1 MIHIEINPNKGKLS
15 GDLKILNKLFNE
27 FKIKH
32 PRSFHIRV
40 KGKGNWDGNIKYISE
55 YGNFKVGLLPLIVKR
70 IEELGHKYKIH
81 DERPQVKIQPKIPNY
96 IGENKLRPYQKDILK
111 ALLFNKV
118 GDIDFRMGVANAAT
132 NAGKALSND
141 SLVLTASGWVKISKL
156 KVGDLV
162 MNPVDGLPVRAIGV
176 YPQGIRDTMKISFKD
191 GSHTICDESHIWS
204 VCSRGRKGKPLIN
217 LTAIEM
223 YNNGVYE
230 ERFINR
236 KRGKPG
242 VSKVYKY
249 YTPLT
254 KPLDFDEKSLPINPY
269 ILGFILG
276 DGCISG
282 KRKTV
287 RVSTNIVDCEEVHN
301 RLIGFGAE
309 LRLRHNYPN
318 KGVNHFNIIGIYDG
332 LLELGLVGKKSESK
346 YIPDIYLYSSIDQR
360 KMLLAGLLDTDGTK
374 LNTDRKERGVRFSSK
389 SKELSLGVLNL
400 VRSLGGWGTIKEK
413 DRTKEGKSKSYV
425 VNFIINFNPFLREYK
440 SNSWVLVNNKPNRK
454 YHYYNTIIGIEK
466 YKKEKCTCIKV
477 DSKEGLFIT
486 NDFVVTHNTTI
497 MVGVHKAFKSK
508 LNTLI
513 LTQDADWFNQA
524 KVELPLLTDGEK
536 IGFIRGTST
545 KQEWHKINVAM
556 VQTLS
561 RNVLYFE
568 KELSNIDILLIDEC
582 DLSNNNM
589 YKKVI
594 ERLFNAS
601 IRLGFSGTIFMSNL
615 KKDAIKNMDI
625 RTTLGDQ
632 LAYVSKKWMMDKG
645 YSTKVTVRIVE
656 GNTDK
661 PKERR
666 DSKGR
671 KIRLSYKEIYDELI
685 TDNRNRH
692 RKSYK
697 RTMHNINR
705 GRLPCLIVCHY
716 IPHVENLYNY
726 FKNKLDRKKVRY
738 TIAHCHNETKNR
750 AKIISDFREGKIDIL
765 IASFII
771 RRGKNFPLLR
781 YLQNASAT
789 DSKESVSQ
797 LMGRLERTHESKN
810 RAYMDDLY
818 DTGDKYLLRHSNHR
832 IKLYKQEGVRL
843 IRRIKKKV
851 TL

>member
-118 GDIDFRMGVANAAT
+118 GGIDFRMGIANAAT
-132 NAGKALSND
+132 N
-141 SLVLTASGWVKISKL
+141 
-156 KVGDLV
+156 
-162 MNPVDGLPVRAIGV
+162 
-176 YPQGIRDTMKISFKD
+176 
-191 GSHTICDESHIWS
+191 
-204 VCSRGRKGKPLIN
+204 
-217 LTAIEM
+217 
-223 YNNGVYE
+223 
-230 ERFINR
+230 
-236 KRGKPG
+236 
-242 VSKVYKY
+242 
-249 YTPLT
+249 
-254 KPLDFDEKSLPINPY
+254 
-269 ILGFILG
+269 
-276 DGCISG
+276 SG
-282 KRKTV
+282 K
-287 RVSTNIVDCEEVHN
+287 S
-301 RLIGFGAE
+301 
-309 LRLRHNYPN
+309 
-318 KGVNHFNIIGIYDG
+318 
-332 LLELGLVGKKSESK
+332 
-346 YIPDIYLYSSIDQR
+346 
-360 KMLLAGLLDTDGTK
+360 
-374 LNTDRKERGVRFSSK
+374 
-389 SKELSLGVLNL
+389 
-400 VRSLGGWGTIKEK
+400 
-413 DRTKEGKSKSYV
+413 
-425 VNFIINFNPFLREYK
+425 
-440 SNSWVLVNNKPNRK
+440 
-454 YHYYNTIIGIEK
+454 
-466 YKKEKCTCIKV
+466 
-477 DSKEGLFIT
+477 
-486 NDFVVTHNTTI
+486 TI
-497 MVGVHKAFKSK
+497 MMGIHKAFKSK

-524 KVELPLLTDGEK
+524 KGELPLLSDGEQ
-536 IGFIRGTST
+536 IGFIRGTSK
-545 KQEWHKINVAM
+545 KQEWHKVNVAM

-568 KELSNIDILLIDEC
+568 RELSNIDILLIDEC

-601 IRLGFSGTIFMSNL
+601 IRLGFSGTVFMSNL

-625 RTTLGDQ
+625 RTILGDQ